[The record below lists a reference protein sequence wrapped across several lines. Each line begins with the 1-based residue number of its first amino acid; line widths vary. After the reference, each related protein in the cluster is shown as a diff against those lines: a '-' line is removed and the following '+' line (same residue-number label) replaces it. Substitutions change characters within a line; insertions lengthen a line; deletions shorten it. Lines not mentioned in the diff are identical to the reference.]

1 MDPRQFMAA
10 SRVLIVAG
18 KGGVGKSTV
27 AATLV
32 TAARKLGLTAMLVE
46 TDGKPLLIDPVG
58 DEGLTAR
65 TITPADALSEYLD
78 RSGLRRISRRLVS
91 SGIVDVVASA
101 SPGIDNLLVL
111 GKIKQLERGAAADVI
126 VVDAPAAGHALTM
139 LRTPRAMADSVPVGP
154 ILQQANDVLEM
165 LNDESRCQVML
176 VTLPESTPVNE
187 SVETAF
193 SLEED
198 VGVRLAPL
206 VVNRFDD
213 CRIIDVPATVDPGSA
228 VAQAARFRNARLTS
242 QAHALSQL
250 DSRLPLPRLHLPLDH
265 AATLDERADRMLDA
279 IRSLRDESL
288 S

>member
-1 MDPRQFMAA
+1 MAA

-32 TAARKLGLTAMLVE
+32 TVARKLGLSALLVE
-46 TDGKPLLIDPVG
+46 TDGKPLLVNPAD
-58 DEGLTAR
+58 DAGLAAR
-65 TITPADALSEYLD
+65 TITPADALAEYLD
-78 RSGLRRISRRLVS
+78 GSGLRRVSRRLIS
-91 SGIVDVVASA
+91 AGIVDVVASA

-111 GKIKQLERGAAADVI
+111 GKIKQLERSRAADLI

-139 LRTPRAMADSVPVGP
+139 LRTPRAMAESVVVGP
-154 ILQQANDVLEM
+154 ILQQANDVLAM
-165 LNDESRCQVML
+165 LNDETRCQVML

-198 VGVRLAPL
+198 IGIRLAPL
-206 VVNRFDD
+206 VVNR
-213 CRIIDVPATVDPGSA
+213 VDPRTHLDIPTNIDPSSSL
-228 VAQAARFRNARLTS
+228 VRAATFRNSRLAS
-242 QAHALSQL
+242 QTNALAQL
-250 DSRLPLPRLHLPLDH
+250 DRRLPLPRLHLPLDH
-265 AATLDERADRMLDA
+265 SANISERADQLIDA
-279 IRSLRDESL
+279 IRRFDEGSR

>member
-1 MDPRQFMAA
+1 MAA
-10 SRVLIVAG
+10 ARVLIVAG

-32 TAARKLGLTAMLVE
+32 TAARKLDLTATLVE
-46 TDGKPLLIDPVG
+46 TDGKPLLVDPSG
-58 DEGLTAR
+58 DPGLTAR

-111 GKIKQLERGAAADVI
+111 GKIKQLERSASSDLI

-154 ILQQANDVLEM
+154 ILQQANDVLQM

-198 VGVRLAPL
+198 VGVRLAPI
-206 VVNRFDD
+206 VVNRFDTA
-213 CRIIDVPATVDPGSA
+213 RTLDVPSGLDPDTS
-228 VAQAARFRNARLTS
+228 VVRAARYRNARLAS
-242 QAHALSQL
+242 QSHALSEL
-250 DSRLPLPRLHLPLDH
+250 DRRLPLPRLHLPLGTTF
-265 AATLDERADRMLDA
+265 TLDERADQLLDA
-279 IRSLRDESL
+279 IRSLRDESP